1 MTTSLLDLGNLWASF
16 DLILQFLP
24 TKDLA
29 LFANV
34 SKKSLTFVQ
43 DFFKTIK
50 KSHENSHYG
59 FICTGADAAGGA
71 GVQFKLP
78 HEKCLLKIWED
89 KGQIYDHVTHRNS
102 NEFFKSGYSYQFANN
117 AIIQITKIIQ
127 RSESVIK
134 VHGWVLSGSGTFK
147 MVDKQ
152 GKRYFRPYP
161 IWSYITVD
169 TYKRFKILPGL
180 VRAI

>member
-43 DFFKTIK
+43 DFFNTIK

-59 FICTGADAAGGA
+59 FISGDDGGGEG

-117 AIIQITKIIQ
+117 AIMQITKITQ
-127 RSESVIK
+127 R
-134 VHGWVLSGSGTFK
+134 
-147 MVDKQ
+147 
-152 GKRYFRPYP
+152 
-161 IWSYITVD
+161 
-169 TYKRFKILPGL
+169 
-180 VRAI
+180 

>member
-147 MVDKQ
+147 MIDKD

-161 IWSYITVD
+161 VWSYITVD

>member
-1 MTTSLLDLGNLWASF
+1 MTTTLLDLGNLWQRY
-16 DLILQFLP
+16 DLILKYLP

-29 LFANV
+29 SFANI
-34 SKKSLTFVQ
+34 SKKSLKFVQ

-50 KSHENSHYG
+50 KSYENSHYG
-59 FICTGADAAGGA
+59 FILGHEGI
-71 GVQFKLP
+71 QFKLP

-117 AIIQITKIIQ
+117 ATIQITKIKQ
-127 RSESVIK
+127 KSQDVIK

-147 MVDKQ
+147 MIDKD

>member
-24 TKDLA
+24 TKDLV
-29 LFANV
+29 LFANI
-34 SKKSLTFVQ
+34 SKKSLEFVQ
-43 DFFKTIK
+43 NFFKTIK
-50 KSHENSHYG
+50 KSHENSRYG
-59 FICTGADAAGGA
+59 FILGNAYGNGER

-78 HEKCLLKIWED
+78 HEKCLMKIWED

-127 RSESVIK
+127 TSESVIK

-147 MVDKQ
+147 MVDKH

>member
-59 FICTGADAAGGA
+59 FILGER

-78 HEKCLLKIWED
+78 HEKCLMKIWED

-127 RSESVIK
+127 KSESVIK

-147 MVDKQ
+147 MVDKH

-169 TYKRFKILPGL
+169 TYKRFKILP
-180 VRAI
+180 

>member
-34 SKKSLTFVQ
+34 SKKSLQFVQ
-43 DFFKTIK
+43 DFFRTIK

-59 FICTGADAAGGA
+59 YILGNDGGGEG

-117 AIIQITKIIQ
+117 AIMQITKITQ

-147 MVDKQ
+147 MIDKD

>member
-24 TKDLA
+24 TKDLV
-29 LFANV
+29 LFANI
-34 SKKSLTFVQ
+34 SKKSLEFVQ
-43 DFFKTIK
+43 NFFKTIK

-59 FICTGADAAGGA
+59 FILGDDGGGEG

-127 RSESVIK
+127 KSESVIK